1 MCSICASQVRA
12 VRHIREGEEIL
23 FCYSRLGDEF
33 RSRARRAYLQ
43 VFENELLD
51 LLFVVETISML

>member
-1 MCSICASQVRA
+1 MRA